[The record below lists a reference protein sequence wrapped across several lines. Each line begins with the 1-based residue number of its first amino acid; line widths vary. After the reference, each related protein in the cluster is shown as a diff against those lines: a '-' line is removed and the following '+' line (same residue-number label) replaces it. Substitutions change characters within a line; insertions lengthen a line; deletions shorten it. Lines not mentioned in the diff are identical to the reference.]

1 MIPEGMDTIS
11 SVLVA
16 IILISAGV
24 QLLYM
29 ISPRKLK
36 QFLEY
41 LDFDDRVDQIGGKKF
56 GF

>member
-1 MIPEGMDTIS
+1 MDTIS
-11 SVLVA
+11 SVLVT